1 MGLRPRCNDK
11 TYAERIREPP
21 ICQFFCQTLTEPEA
35 GSGFD
40 GWLQNRNIMQGNFNS
55 IIQSATPVLVD
66 FYADWCQP
74 CKIQSPILHE
84 LAHELQGQLRIVQIN
99 VDKNPEISNRY
110 RVQSIP
116 TLMLFKQG
124 NMVWKHSGVLPKQ
137 QLIDVVKSVHVR

>member
-1 MGLRPRCNDK
+1 
-11 TYAERIREPP
+11 
-21 ICQFFCQTLTEPEA
+21 
-35 GSGFD
+35 
-40 GWLQNRNIMQGNFNS
+40 MQGNFNS

-84 LAHELQGQLRIVQIN
+84 LARELQGRLRVIQVN
-99 VDKNPEISNRY
+99 VDRNPEISNRY

-124 NMVWKHSGVLPKQ
+124 NMVWKHSGVLPKH
-137 QLIDVVKSVHVR
+137 QLLEVVKSV